1 MSIDREINQRVEA
14 YGNNPGALK
23 KRYAAS
29 KELIDL
35 LALQRLKSQKDAAA
49 RKIQMEMEQMPGTI
63 KAQREQ
69 ELMGQNVQDLTKR
82 TADTM
87 RNMAQKKQMQ
97 AVQKGMAER
106 AKGLAGLTQN
116 PQMAMAQQ
124 NRPQQPQR
132 MQAGGIVA
140 LNGGGDVETKRKIQ
154 SLINRG
160 LSDEEIKERMASQGL
175 LPQAAD
181 KVIKMVRQQQREDM
195 ARKEP
200 PEKMQSIDLVKDS
213 KQLAEQGSEAG
224 FKPTMKAPSE
234 ASRDIQ
240 KDLDDSRK
248 ALKDLGI
255 EAPAEQDIVR
265 VQNGQPEREL
275 KAKQF
280 PELTDEE
287 GNKKSATQLV
297 TEMGTLEAPEID
309 TSKAADEGLALAA
322 KYGMGPDDL
331 KDPEEYRKQVRNDEA
346 DFFRR
351 DEKRKAYQGMIDER
365 EGLETIQEDPK
376 KLRRER
382 LKSFMLGAGGAN
394 PLQGSGIAAART
406 RAAQEERARGNIDKR
421 FEMLKTLENQDMEVA
436 KQASAAGRD
445 ALGEASAMRRVAL
458 DAVKSMRNQD
468 VQRIAEQARLEY
480 NANKDNVK
488 NLLDA
493 AVAEG
498 TTALRLAIQEG
509 NDLQRGMAIL
519 EDLITRKQAALS
531 ELRENIDKN
540 LNVLKARQVVDTSND
555 PEEIEK
561 AQQILDRADREFALK
576 SQEMF
581 RASGANELE
590 ADIRKRLGLSA
601 PSQTRFDTR
610 YTPSSDDGFG
620 EMTVTN

>member
-29 KELIDL
+29 KQLIDL
-35 LALQRLKSQKDAAA
+35 LALQRLKSQKDATA
-49 RKIQMEMEQMPGTI
+49 RQIQMEMEQMPGTI

-140 LNGGGDVETKRKIQ
+140 LREGLRPEDAKRKQQIR
-154 SLINRG
+154 SLINQG
-160 LSDEEIKERMASQGL
+160 KSDEEIRQAMAELGL

-181 KVIKMVRQQQREDM
+181 KVIKMVREQQREDT
-195 ARKEP
+195 ALKKP

-213 KQLAEQGSEAG
+213 KQLAEQGSEAD
-224 FKPTMKAPSE
+224 FKPTIEAPSE

-240 KDLDDSRK
+240 EDLDYVRK
-248 ALKDLGI
+248 VLKDSGI
-255 EAPAEQDIVR
+255 ETLAEQDIVR

-280 PELTDEE
+280 PEVTDEE
-287 GNKKSATQLV
+287 GKQKSATQLV
-297 TEMGTLEAPEID
+297 TEMGVLEAPKID

-331 KDPEEYRKQVRNDEA
+331 KDPEEYRKQVRDDEA

-351 DEKRKAYQGMIDER
+351 DDKRRAYQSMIVER
-365 EGLETIQEDPK
+365 EDLEAKQEDPK
-376 KLRRER
+376 KLRRDR
-382 LKSFMLGAGGAN
+382 LKSFLLGAGGAN

-421 FEMLKTLENQDMEVA
+421 FEMLKTLEDQDMEVA

-445 ALGEASAMRRVAL
+445 ALREASAMRRVAL
-458 DAVKSMRNQD
+458 DAVSRMSNQQKQ
-468 VQRIAEQARLEY
+468 VIMEQARLDY
-480 NANKDNVK
+480 SANKDNVK
-488 NLLDA
+488 NILDA
-493 AVAEG
+493 AVADG

-509 NDLQRGMAIL
+509 NDLQRF
-519 EDLITRKQAALS
+519 AALS
-531 ELRENIDKN
+531 AQVAQAKADVLTSMEEAMQRSSAWDVATAQSRSQKAETAEEGRQALADMKRDLALRAEQHFVDSGLTQLETTLRNK
-540 LNVLKARQVVDTSND
+540 LAKGLDTS
-555 PEEIEK
+555 
-561 AQQILDRADREFALK
+561 AL
-576 SQEMF
+576 
-581 RASGANELE
+581 
-590 ADIRKRLGLSA
+590 
-601 PSQTRFDTR
+601 
-610 YTPSSDDGFG
+610 DDGFG
-620 EMTVTN
+620 KMTVSP

>member
-140 LNGGGDVETKRKIQ
+140 LRDGGDVETKRKIQ

-160 LSDEEIKERMASQGL
+160 LSDEEIKERIVSQGL

-181 KVIKMVRQQQREDM
+181 KVIKMVREQQREDM
-195 ARKEP
+195 TLKKP

-213 KQLAEQGSEAG
+213 KQLAEQGSEAD
-224 FKPTMKAPSE
+224 FKPTIEAPSE

-240 KDLDDSRK
+240 KDLDYARK
-248 ALKDLGI
+248 VLKDSGI
-255 EAPAEQDIVR
+255 ETLAEQDIVR

-280 PELTDEE
+280 PEVTDEE
-287 GNKKSATQLV
+287 GKQKSATQLV
-297 TEMGTLEAPEID
+297 TEMGVLEAPKID

-331 KDPEEYRKQVRNDEA
+331 KDPEEYRKQVRDDEA

-351 DEKRKAYQGMIDER
+351 DDKRRAYRSMIVER
-365 EGLETIQEDPK
+365 EDLEAKQEDPK
-376 KLRRER
+376 KLRRDR
-382 LKSFMLGAGGAN
+382 LKSFLLGAGGAN

-421 FEMLKTLENQDMEVA
+421 FEMLKTLEDQDMEVA

-445 ALGEASAMRRVAL
+445 ALREASAMRRVAL
-458 DAVKSMRNQD
+458 DAVSRMSNQQKQ
-468 VQRIAEQARLEY
+468 VIMEQARLDY
-480 NANKDNVK
+480 SANKDNVK
-488 NLLDA
+488 NILDA
-493 AVAEG
+493 AVADG

-509 NDLQRGMAIL
+509 NDLQRF
-519 EDLITRKQAALS
+519 AALS
-531 ELRENIDKN
+531 AQVAQAKADVLTSMEKAMQTSSPWDVATTQSNSPDAKTAEEGRQALERMKRDLALRAEQHYVSSGLTQLETTLRDK
-540 LNVLKARQVVDTSND
+540 LAKGLDTS
-555 PEEIEK
+555 
-561 AQQILDRADREFALK
+561 AL
-576 SQEMF
+576 
-581 RASGANELE
+581 
-590 ADIRKRLGLSA
+590 
-601 PSQTRFDTR
+601 
-610 YTPSSDDGFG
+610 DDGFG
-620 EMTVTN
+620 RMTVTN